1 MAAFGARPVSGVIE
15 PFSAQ
20 SHWFQDLRASFAVVN
35 IHTGH
40 LVTEIKPTNN
50 GQTMKNFLLGLLGST
65 VIALSALAA
74 LEVGDAAPDFEA
86 KASLAGEPF
95 DFSLRDALDEGPV
108 VVYFYP
114 SAYTQRCNIQAHEFA
129 ENMDEFT
136 AAGASVIG
144 VSLDS
149 IERLN
154 DFSADPEYC
163 AGKLAV
169 ASDSTGAIAKSY
181 GITVHEGREGSKDT
195 RGVEIGHGFAER
207 TTFIV
212 TPDGKI
218 AETIGGVSPMENVHK
233 SLEAVQRRQ

>member
-1 MAAFGARPVSGVIE
+1 MRN
-15 PFSAQ
+15 
-20 SHWFQDLRASFAVVN
+20 L
-35 IHTGH
+35 
-40 LVTEIKPTNN
+40 
-50 GQTMKNFLLGLLGST
+50 LLGILGSAA
-65 VIALSALAA
+65 IAVPALAA
-74 LEVGDAAPDFEA
+74 LEAGDTAPNFEA
-86 KASLAGEPF
+86 TASLDGKPF

-114 SAYTQRCNIQAHEFA
+114 SAYTNGCNIQAREFA
-129 ENMDEFT
+129 ESMDKFM

-169 ASDSTGAIAKSY
+169 ASDATGE
-181 GITVHEGREGSKDT
+181 ITESFDLTVRGAREGKKDT
-195 RGVEIGHGFAER
+195 RGIEINHGFAER

-212 TPDGKI
+212 MPDGEI
-218 AETIGGVSPMENVHK
+218 AETIGGISPMENVQK
-233 SLEAVQRRQ
+233 SLEAVQRLQ

>member
-1 MAAFGARPVSGVIE
+1 
-15 PFSAQ
+15 
-20 SHWFQDLRASFAVVN
+20 
-35 IHTGH
+35 
-40 LVTEIKPTNN
+40 
-50 GQTMKNFLLGLLGST
+50 MKNLLLGLLVST
-65 VIALSALAA
+65 AIALPAFAA
-74 LEVGDAAPDFEA
+74 LEVGDTAPTFEA
-86 KASLAGEPF
+86 RASLAGEAF
-95 DFSLRDALDEGPV
+95 DFSLREALDDGLV

-114 SAYTQRCNIQAHEFA
+114 SAFTRGCNIQAHEFA
-129 ENMDEFT
+129 ENMDAFT
-136 AAGASVIG
+136 AAGTSVIG

-169 ASDSTGAIAKSY
+169 ASDASGAIARSY
-181 GITVHEGREGSKDT
+181 DLNVRERREDATDT
-195 RGVEIGHGFAER
+195 RGVAIDHGFAER

-218 AETIGGVSPMENVHK
+218 AETIGGITPAENVLK

>member
-1 MAAFGARPVSGVIE
+1 
-15 PFSAQ
+15 
-20 SHWFQDLRASFAVVN
+20 
-35 IHTGH
+35 
-40 LVTEIKPTNN
+40 
-50 GQTMKNFLLGLLGST
+50 MKKFNLGLLLAT
-65 VIALSALAA
+65 VIALPAIAA
-74 LEVGDAAPDFEA
+74 LETGSTAPDFEA
-86 KASLAGEPF
+86 RASLAGEEF
-95 DFSLRDALDEGPV
+95 NFSLGNALEKGPV

-114 SAYTQRCNIQAHEFA
+114 SAYTQGCNIQAHEFA
-129 ENMDEFT
+129 TKMDQFT

-169 ASDSTGAIAKSY
+169 ASDESGEIATSY
-181 GITVHEGREGSKDT
+181 GIEVREGKAGAKDS

-212 TPDGKI
+212 AADGTI
-218 AETIGGVSPMENVHK
+218 VETIGGVSPMENVQK
-233 SLEAVQRRQ
+233 SLEAVQAL

>member
-1 MAAFGARPVSGVIE
+1 
-15 PFSAQ
+15 
-20 SHWFQDLRASFAVVN
+20 
-35 IHTGH
+35 
-40 LVTEIKPTNN
+40 
-50 GQTMKNFLLGLLGST
+50 MKNYLSGLLA
-65 VIALSALAA
+65 ALMLAATALAA
-74 LEVGDAAPDFEA
+74 LQAGDDAPIFEA
-86 KASLAGEPF
+86 RASLAGEPF
-95 DFSLRDALDEGPV
+95 DFSLREALDRGPV

-114 SAYTQRCNIQAHEFA
+114 SAYTQGCNIQAHEFA
-129 ENMDEFT
+129 VKMDQFT

-169 ASDSTGAIAKSY
+169 ASDTSGAIARSY
-181 GITVHEGREGSKDT
+181 GLNVRDAREGAKDT

-212 TPDGKI
+212 TPDGKV
-218 AETIGGVSPMENVHK
+218 AETIGGMSPMENVHK
-233 SLEAVQRRQ
+233 SLEAVQSRQ

>member
-1 MAAFGARPVSGVIE
+1 
-15 PFSAQ
+15 
-20 SHWFQDLRASFAVVN
+20 
-35 IHTGH
+35 
-40 LVTEIKPTNN
+40 
-50 GQTMKNFLLGLLGST
+50 MKNILLGLLGT
-65 VIALSALAA
+65 IAIAVTALAA
-74 LEVGDAAPDFEA
+74 LDAGDAAPIFEA
-86 KASLAGEPF
+86 RASLAGEPF

-114 SAYTQRCNIQAHEFA
+114 SAYTQGCNIQAHEFA
-129 ENMDEFT
+129 ANMDDFT

-169 ASDSTGAIAKSY
+169 ASDSNGKIAMSY
-181 GITVHEGREGSKDT
+181 GIDVREGREGAKDT

-212 TPDGKI
+212 TADGKI
-218 AETIGGVSPMENVHK
+218 AETIGGVSPMENVQK
-233 SLEAVQRRQ
+233 SLEAVQRHQ